1 MKIKTKKIITGIL
14 AVSLFFGMT
23 AAADLNTEKYIN
35 TAFARGND
43 IKDTE
48 SSEFVIG
55 DIDCNGKAELTD
67 LTILSVFLLDKDKTN
82 MKNFDAADVNADDTV
97 DLADLPYF
105 KQYLSKDPNVPYLGK
120 IKNDTDNSGNTGSA
134 KSDVKDYLT
143 FFENNVDDFLLYSAP
158 IDDNKPNINPV
169 CSPASIYTA
178 MSITAE
184 CANSNTQN
192 EILKALETDSI
203 SSLKKT
209 NSELFKG
216 IFMDENSSYCRSAY
230 SLWLNSQGN
239 EFSDD
244 TLSILKNDYNTAVNK
259 RNFYDSD
266 AVSDEISEWI
276 FNNTDGKIKTKKT
289 VSPDDALCIYNTIT
303 FADQWL
309 NEFEKTYSDDFT
321 TAEGKTEKCTYMNQ
335 VTLDKVGV
343 SDKFMKY
350 SKPMNNNYNMN
361 FVLPNE
367 NVSVDEILGDPEAM
381 RSLINDTVSYR
392 EYYISLS
399 VPKFS
404 VCSGYDLVGT
414 FKNLGVNEA
423 FSGGDFSNILKNDGT
438 LLIRSI
444 DHEAAVQIDEKGCEA
459 AVYTEVVLVSGDDRY
474 PQLKQF
480 KCSKPFFYYIT
491 DGDGIPVFA
500 GIINDPSQN

>member
-1 MKIKTKKIITGIL
+1 M
-14 AVSLFFGMT
+14 
-23 AAADLNTEKYIN
+23 
-35 TAFARGND
+35 
-43 IKDTE
+43 
-48 SSEFVIG
+48 
-55 DIDCNGKAELTD
+55 
-67 LTILSVFLLDKDKTN
+67 
-82 MKNFDAADVNADDTV
+82 
-97 DLADLPYF
+97 
-105 KQYLSKDPNVPYLGK
+105 
-120 IKNDTDNSGNTGSA
+120 
-134 KSDVKDYLT
+134 
-143 FFENNVDDFLLYSAP
+143 
-158 IDDNKPNINPV
+158 
-169 CSPASIYTA
+169 
-178 MSITAE
+178 
-184 CANSNTQN
+184 
-192 EILKALETDSI
+192 
-203 SSLKKT
+203 
-209 NSELFKG
+209 
-216 IFMDENSSYCRSAY
+216 
-230 SLWLNSQGN
+230 
-239 EFSDD
+239 
-244 TLSILKNDYNTAVNK
+244 NK

-423 FSGGDFSNILKNDGT
+423 FSGGDFSNILKNGGT
-438 LLIRSI
+438 LQIRSI

-500 GIINDPSQN
+500 GIINDPSQK